1 MAVLRIFE
9 SQTKVKDPAVAQTGA
24 LTIPVGLATQ
34 YGKAISSVG
43 AVVEKIALEN
53 KAEEDANEASDIIS
67 EVNKKIAESYNKY
80 SKATKADQ
88 VLNFTTELKNL
99 EYDGSNKNV
108 NQLVDKH
115 IRKQS
120 NKLSLDLTKVI
131 LGNSVSKSRQRKKD
145 EVYAAINDITSND
158 PVKRITGT
166 RDYNNFFKNPE
177 NITFYGEEEL
187 AKLRSEYDQLI
198 FKNTFIKRIDNREI
212 DLLDP
217 KVVDEINKQF
227 GELGA
232 KSLLEK
238 VRAREISDILNAEE
252 NEKRNEKNQYSNQL
266 NNFVFLIDNL
276 NRSKYDKSLT
286 KVTLDQ
292 IHDLYDIASLNT
304 AQYNALV
311 KFYSQGGPEESD
323 LELIDIINTQIA
335 AAGTITDLDN
345 IQRALTEDK
354 TILENLDPNLIVEF
368 NNIIEKYKGDV
379 LGITDYK
386 KYQELLKSHVG
397 DVQKVLMFMP
407 KGGNGSME
415 KIKSMNAL
423 EEYNRNINNGLN
435 PEDAYLE
442 VISKFSEKEL
452 PKPELLPQPIG
463 FDITKDFKQS
473 LNKNPEQAFDQMYK
487 KAVEKFAMD
496 GNLEEYRENIKRLDF
511 IQDVLAVRKSI
522 FGDLDYLGKFKIKEA
537 KQEKPPKKGFITNI
551 KEIFTKSDDGN

>member
-1 MAVLRIFE
+1 
-9 SQTKVKDPAVAQTGA
+9 
-24 LTIPVGLATQ
+24 
-34 YGKAISSVG
+34 
-43 AVVEKIALEN
+43 
-53 KAEEDANEASDIIS
+53 
-67 EVNKKIAESYNKY
+67 
-80 SKATKADQ
+80 
-88 VLNFTTELKNL
+88 
-99 EYDGSNKNV
+99 
-108 NQLVDKH
+108 
-115 IRKQS
+115 
-120 NKLSLDLTKVI
+120 
-131 LGNSVSKSRQRKKD
+131 
-145 EVYAAINDITSND
+145 
-158 PVKRITGT
+158 
-166 RDYNNFFKNPE
+166 
-177 NITFYGEEEL
+177 
-187 AKLRSEYDQLI
+187 
-198 FKNTFIKRIDNREI
+198 
-212 DLLDP
+212 
-217 KVVDEINKQF
+217 
-227 GELGA
+227 
-232 KSLLEK
+232 
-238 VRAREISDILNAEE
+238 
-252 NEKRNEKNQYSNQL
+252 
-266 NNFVFLIDNL
+266 
-276 NRSKYDKSLT
+276 DKSLT

-473 LNKNPEQAFDQMYK
+473 LNKNPEQAFD
-487 KAVEKFAMD
+487 
-496 GNLEEYRENIKRLDF
+496 
-511 IQDVLAVRKSI
+511 
-522 FGDLDYLGKFKIKEA
+522 
-537 KQEKPPKKGFITNI
+537 
-551 KEIFTKSDDGN
+551 